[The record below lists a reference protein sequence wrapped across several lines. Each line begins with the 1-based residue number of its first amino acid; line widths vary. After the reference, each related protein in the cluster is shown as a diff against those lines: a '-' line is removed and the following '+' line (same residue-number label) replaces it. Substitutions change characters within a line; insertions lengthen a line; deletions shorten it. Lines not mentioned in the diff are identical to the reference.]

1 MGSKLFYTVLWIWVK
16 SHATLPMR
24 LLYILSDILYTFIY
38 YVIGYRKK
46 VVRTN
51 MAAAFPEKST
61 AERLALEK
69 AFYHHFS
76 DYVVETIK
84 LAHISLEEVQRRAYI
99 ENPEVVDEMMAKGH
113 PCCLLLMGHY
123 GNWEW
128 YSASTTRFKEAKIYQ
143 LYRPLKSKAVDD
155 LFIYLR
161 TKFGA
166 FVTPKNDAGREVIRL
181 QRNNV
186 RSVVIFLADQ
196 TPSRNNLHY
205 WTSFLHQDTAILTG
219 VERLARKLNLPVIFL
234 DVKMVS
240 RGYYSLEMQLLSEN
254 SKETPE
260 NWLTEEYARRM
271 EHSILR
277 DPRGW
282 LWTHKRWKYKRSDS
296 TEDDGDKR

>member
-16 SHATLPMR
+16 SHAILPMR
-24 LLYILSDILYTFIY
+24 LLYILSDILYLFIY

-46 VVRTN
+46 VVRAN

-69 AFYHHFS
+69 AFYHHFA
-76 DYVVETIK
+76 DYIVETIK

-128 YSASTTRFKEAKIYQ
+128 YSASTTRFEDAKIYQ

-234 DVKMVS
+234 DVKMVC

-254 SKETPE
+254 SKETPD

-296 TEDDGDKR
+296 TTDDGDKR